1 MAKYLAITLC
11 ILLPISLFGV
21 KRTVQVGDQS
31 ATIEVE
37 QNKSKAE
44 IKPQL
49 ISNPVNLIPYEE
61 FPQYGRQQLTFNEV
75 MTMAESDTEDI
86 TKEPDEE
93 GTWYYWLISH
103 YGFTGSYSW
112 FETEAGTGRDGALP
126 HFLDIWYNWRY
137 NKLRFS
143 RLEEG
148 YMVQDYNY
156 LYHER
161 VVASGNYF
169 EWNDNYNYAFRI
181 ASGHMGYA
189 YPEPGRNIWGPRMK
203 SKKYVLP
210 DKYVKE

>member
-1 MAKYLAITLC
+1 MTKYLVITLC

-93 GTWYYWLISH
+93 GTWYYWLVVDEGDNWI
-103 YGFTGSYSW
+103 
-112 FETEAGTGRDGALP
+112 ETEAGTGRDGAIP
-126 HFLDIWYNWRY
+126 HFLDIWFNWRY
-137 NKLRFS
+137 NKLNFYK
-143 RLEEG
+143 LEEG
-148 YMVQDYNY
+148 YMLQDYNY
-156 LYHER
+156 HYNQSTI
-161 VVASGNYF
+161 AAGNYF

-189 YPEPGRNIWGPRMK
+189 ALRPGDPIWGPRMK
-203 SKKYVLP
+203 TKKFTRP
-210 DKYVKE
+210 DNRVW